1 MKKTGLYL
9 LLVSFVGVFV
19 VLYHDLIFGQ
29 KTFIHDS
36 IVFYGI
42 FQYYC
47 DSLSTGNF
55 PYWDPYMTAGTY
67 FYPNIPV
74 QGLLDPLVLMAF
86 CLVKV
91 FSISTLTGYMIL
103 MLLRLAVTVGGAFLL
118 FRHISKSTVSA
129 LISSGVLLLALPHS
143 YFPQF
148 GVVAHLFYTPLVL
161 YLLIRFLE
169 DPLGPKRMPIFAG
182 FLLVFGIALNIYIPV
197 HFVFNVLAVTLLLL
211 LFRVS
216 RMDALIASLRTPGT
230 LARYGLLTILFVMML
245 AVPLLVY
252 FFDASSRG
260 ELFPMQRIVQKN
272 NRVFKKIMASDTNS
286 SNLSSKFTHE
296 RAVFNSTGNLAGLLY
311 PDSPRNFKYWTDNDL
326 SSEIHQYI
334 GIIPFVL
341 ALIGIIYSRSRYR
354 PVILGALLLTFLCG
368 FSLSGAHDQPYNLIQ
383 RALNFLFPPL
393 AMLQGRQNFGY
404 FTILYL
410 CAFTSMGLALILEEG
425 GEIYKK
431 RQRIAAIAAVVVAV
445 KITITG
451 YYSDRQLVIS
461 MLDAFILLQ
470 ILLFSLLIYL
480 KSSGRISSRI
490 LTWAIAILL
499 LMDLGSYNA
508 LYRDEILQD
517 SRSFREGLS
526 SLHNSSVES
535 RDFQYFRSPLVFM
548 PFSHP
553 IAFEESIARSK
564 GALSYGFNHSFFVT
578 KRYYD
583 FLTHIPLRNQYVL
596 DGVVYPV
603 LQFFPADRAV
613 PIANRRE
620 LIDFFAKAEPS
631 EFVGKIYIEEPPRVP
646 GPQEEMMEFSRYEDL
661 PFLQAGPEMAA
672 YEEFIRTNGPYMQSV
687 RSNLQQM
694 LHNGQASIEVLDFSV
709 NSLKLRVSNTTEGYL
724 YYNDGWS
731 KYWEAFDNGLKIPV
745 KIANYN
751 FKAVYLSAG
760 EHQLRFVFNPVHY
773 KIGVWAYYLGLLISC
788 SLISFILI
796 KNRRQSSEDRRTTL
810 PPVS

>member
-9 LLVSFVGVFV
+9 LLVSFAGVFV
-19 VLYHDLIFGQ
+19 ALYHDLIFGQ

-42 FQYYC
+42 FQYFC
-47 DSLSTGNF
+47 DSLSNGSF

-74 QGLLDPLVLMAF
+74 QGLLDPLVLVAF
-86 CLVKV
+86 FFVKV
-91 FSISTLTGYMIL
+91 FSISPLTGYMIL

-169 DPLGPKRMPIFAG
+169 DPLGPDRLVFIAG
-182 FLLVFGIALNIYIPV
+182 FFLVLGIALNIYIPV
-197 HFVFNVLAVTLLLL
+197 HFVFNILVVTLLLL
-211 LFRVS
+211 LFRVA
-216 RMDALIASLRTPGT
+216 RMDALIASLRRPGT
-230 LARYGLLTILFVMML
+230 LARYGLLTLLFVMML
-245 AVPLLVY
+245 SVPLLVY

-311 PDSPRNFKYWTDNDL
+311 PDSPRNFRYWTDNDL
-326 SSEIHQYI
+326 CSEIHQYI

-341 ALIGIIYSRSRYR
+341 AMIGLIYSRSRYR
-354 PVILGALLLTFLCG
+354 PVMLGALLLTFLCG
-368 FSLSGAHDQPYNLIQ
+368 FSLSGTHDQPYNLIQ
-383 RALNFLFPPL
+383 KGLNLLFPPL
-393 AMLQGRQNFGY
+393 VMLQGRQNFGY

-410 CAFTSMGLALILEEG
+410 CAFTSMGLALLLAEDG
-425 GEIYKK
+425 PLFQKK
-431 RQRIAAIAAVVVAV
+431 HRVAAIGALVVAV
-445 KITITG
+445 KVIVTG
-451 YYSDRQLVIS
+451 YYSEHHVVIS
-461 MLDAFILLQ
+461 MLDAFVLFQ
-470 ILLFSLLIYL
+470 ILLFSVLLYL
-480 KSSGRISSRI
+480 RSSARISQQGLI
-490 LTWAIAILL
+490 WAVTVLL
-499 LMDLGSYNA
+499 LLDLGSYNA
-508 LYRDEILQD
+508 FYRDEIMQD
-517 SRSFREGLS
+517 SRSFREVLS
-526 SLHNSSVES
+526 KLPHSAGAS
-535 RDFQYFRSPLVFM
+535 RDFQSFREPLVLM

-583 FLTHIPLRNQYVL
+583 FLTHIPLQNQFVL
-596 DGVVYPV
+596 DGVVYPI
-603 LQFFPADRAV
+603 LQFYPADRAV
-613 PIANRRE
+613 RVSDKRE
-620 LIDFFAKAEPS
+620 LLDFFAKANPS
-631 EFVGKIYIEEPPRVP
+631 EFAGNIYIEDPPNSS
-646 GPQEEMMEFSRYEDL
+646 GPQEEMRDFSKYEDL
-661 PFLQAGPEMAA
+661 PFLQPGPEMTA
-672 YEEFIRTNGPYMQSV
+672 YEEFIRANGQYMQSV

-694 LHNGQASIEVLDFSV
+694 LHNGEASIEVLDFSV
-709 NSLKLRVSNTTEGYL
+709 NSLKLSVSNSIGGYL

-751 FKAVYLSAG
+751 FKAVYLPAG

-773 KIGVWAYYLGLLISC
+773 KIGVWAYYLGLLMSC
-788 SLISFILI
+788 SLIFFVFI
-796 KNRRQSSEDRRTTL
+796 KNRRQSSEDRQTTL
-810 PPVS
+810 PPAS